1 MSRLLRIAGREY
13 VAFVKT
19 VGFWLSM
26 LMMPVILTVTGLAP
40 IVMMR
45 STPPPTIMVVD
56 ADFAASPACQPLT
69 GPPDQ
74 PQRAGGV
81 VLTRALRGER
91 GVPIAPGPEI
101 CAARSVDAM
110 GAALR
115 PYLAGG
121 KPLTVLAWAGKPGG
135 AVVARPLDYAVILYS
150 EGGQAKVRVWSR
162 NVSINNFEDRVTAA
176 MSEVERVRRLEALG
190 VDQSAIRAALSAT
203 PPVVESFSLK
213 AERGRVADRDTLP
226 AIAGVVMAFLLW
238 TVIMT
243 GAGLLLNSVIEEKS
257 SRILEVLLS
266 SASAPEIM
274 IGKILGVA
282 GVTLTVLM
290 VWGSIGGSIALAS
303 RPGLG
308 VAIVDLLFARGF
320 LAYFGLFFILGYL
333 MFATLFTTI
342 GAFCETTREAQ
353 TLLGPMMM
361 ILVIPMVFLTQAIT
375 QPDAPILKVLSWI
388 PPFTPFMM
396 AARAGSGPPIWE
408 VLGTASLM
416 ALVTA
421 GEIWVASRAFK
432 AGALSNA
439 RFDIK
444 HFFAS
449 ITGRA
454 QV

>member
-1 MSRLLRIAGREY
+1 MSRMLRIAGREY

-26 LMMPVILTVTGLAP
+26 MMMPIILAVTGFAP
-40 IVMMR
+40 VLMMR
-45 STPPPTIMVVD
+45 SAAPATIMVVD
-56 ADFAASPACQPLT
+56 ADFTAPSVCLPLES
-69 GPPDQ
+69 PPDQ

-81 VLTRALRGER
+81 VLTRTLRVDR
-91 GVPIAPGPEI
+91 GVAIAAPPDV
-101 CAARSVDAM
+101 CAARSVEAM

-115 PYLAGG
+115 PYLAGE
-121 KPLTVLAWAGKPGG
+121 KPLTRLAWGGQPGG
-135 AVVARPLDYAVILYS
+135 AAIARPLDHAVILYT
-150 EGGQAKVRVWSR
+150 ERGVTKVRVWSR
-162 NVSINNFEDRVTAA
+162 NVTINNFDERVAA
-176 MSEVERVRRLEALG
+176 ALGEVERVRRLEALG
-190 VDQSAIRAALSAT
+190 VDQSALRAALAAQ
-203 PPVVESFSLK
+203 PPEVESFSLK
-213 AERGRVADRDTLP
+213 AERGRVGDSDMLP
-226 AIAGVVMAFLLW
+226 SLAGVAMAFLLW

-282 GVTLTVLM
+282 GVTLTVLL

-308 VAIVDLLFARGF
+308 AALVDLLIGRGF
-320 LAYFGLFFILGYL
+320 LAYFALFFVLGYL

-375 QPDAPILKVLSWI
+375 QPDAPFLRVMSWI

-396 AARAGSGPPIWE
+396 AARAGSGPPLWE
-408 VLGTASLM
+408 ILGTASLM

-439 RFDIK
+439 RFDIR

-449 ITGRA
+449 LTGRA